1 MARFNFD
8 TYEQTHQSSGGNG
21 QGDFKVKFF
30 KVANGETK
38 VVRFPY
44 KSATEFD
51 TVDVHTIQ
59 EGSRFRKISCLRNAY
74 EPIEKCPL
82 CAANKPVKSRFLAKV
97 LYYEQ
102 DPTTGAMLPKAGV
115 WDAPI
120 SVAKQLKGFI
130 QEYNDI
136 STMIFKLSRTG
147 DKLETSYQIIPA
159 NTAVYRDE
167 IYPLNYADF
176 EGLKMENRFYFDKT
190 ADEMNIYLT
199 TGQFPQVQK
208 TQAQNTGFVAQTPVQ
223 QVPVNQ
229 TFTPQAMNNPNYID
243 ESVQAGAQAFQQYV
257 PPKMGVDNNT
267 AGYAQ
272 PVPQQMV
279 SPEPQF
285 VQPQMVQ
292 TTPATTTAPA
302 TGRRYSY

>member
-8 TYEQTHQSSGGNG
+8 TYEQTHQSSSGNG

-30 KVANGETK
+30 KIANGETK

-44 KSATEFD
+44 KSASEFD

-167 IYPLNYADF
+167 IYPLNYSDF

-190 ADEMNIYLT
+190 ADEMNVFLS
-199 TGQFPQVQK
+199 TGQFPQTSK
-208 TQAQNTGFVAQTPVQ
+208 AQSNNTGFVAQTPVQ
-223 QVPVNQ
+223 QVPNNQ
-229 TFTPQAMNNPNYID
+229 TFTPQAMQNANYID
-243 ESVQAGAQAFQQYV
+243 ESVQAGAQAFNQYV
-257 PPKMGVDNNT
+257 PPKMGVDGT
-267 AGYAQ
+267 AGYVPPVAQ
-272 PVPQQMV
+272 A
-279 SPEPQF
+279 
-285 VQPQMVQ
+285 QMVQ
-292 TTPATTTAPA
+292 PVQQFTQDQVVQHTQTMSAPA

>member
-1 MARFNFD
+1 MARFNFE
-8 TYEQTHQSSGGNG
+8 TYEQTHQSSSNSNG

-147 DKLETSYQIIPA
+147 DKLETNYQIIPA
-159 NTAVYRDE
+159 NTAVYRDDV
-167 IYPLNYADF
+167 YPLNYSDF

-190 ADEMNIYLT
+190 ADEMNMYLT
-199 TGQFPQVQK
+199 TGQFPQKVK
-208 TQAQNTGFVAQTPVQ
+208 TPQNTGFVQQTPVQ
-223 QVPVNQ
+223 QVPVQNQ
-229 TFTPQAMNNPNYID
+229 MFTPQAAQNQTYM
-243 ESVQAGAQAFQQYV
+243 EEAVMAGTQAFVPPTGVYV
-257 PPKMGVDNNT
+257 PPAMGVEAPINNQQFNYQT
-267 AGYAQ
+267 Q
-272 PVPQQMV
+272 PTQSVETP
-279 SPEPQF
+279 
-285 VQPQMVQ
+285 VQP
-292 TTPATTTAPA
+292 
-302 TGRRYSY
+302 RRYSY